1 MVALQAPV
9 PLLISICCFGGA
21 YNALNAMC
29 CTVVMTQAGI
39 PPLVGSA
46 GATMLA
52 FCGSLLNLASPTVLQ
67 ALTDRIQLGGA
78 LTAFGILLIPALVL
92 VVTTPDKYL
101 KRTEE

>member
-1 MVALQAPV
+1 
-9 PLLISICCFGGA
+9 
-21 YNALNAMC
+21 
-29 CTVVMTQAGI
+29 
-39 PPLVGSA
+39 
-46 GATMLA
+46 MLA